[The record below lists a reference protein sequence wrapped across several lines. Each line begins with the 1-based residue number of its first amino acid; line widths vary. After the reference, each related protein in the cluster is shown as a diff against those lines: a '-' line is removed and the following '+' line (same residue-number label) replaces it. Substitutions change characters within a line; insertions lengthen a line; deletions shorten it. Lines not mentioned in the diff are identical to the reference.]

1 MRERSYARVMT
12 FTALHRALGL
22 PPGPITNDLLDAAV
36 AAHVEEVDDLDWK
49 STTLP
54 PVKGLPQHD
63 FPKDVAAM
71 ANSGGGLIVYGVT
84 ETQKAAAGRSDV
96 GDLDEGHARALRSAA
111 ITAIS
116 PPVFGLGI
124 HRLVGSHGDRAV
136 VVEVA
141 ASVDVPHLIYRGEYF
156 GAPIRNDADTVWMK
170 ERQIEAMYRARFE
183 ERRHAGEELVA
194 LFNEASAGRDTSKLA
209 WLAAV
214 ARPRIPRVHSRL
226 SRDDAR
232 KVFRRAEQVALSYA
246 ADGRPRPLG
255 SVDIYNPRPGLRR
268 WVAVPNTDKGW
279 REARLTV
286 HHDGSVTLAA
296 ALGGRPTEAADVF
309 AGGGEIHS
317 HDIEGAVADF
327 MALIRATAGA
337 TGSDEYDTRVG
348 INWSGSEP
356 LTTIIND
363 PFGFPT
369 ADPSGPLPGYTPV
382 AMTVDATAF
391 DSSFYQQVYN
401 LALDCVNQAGVAEP
415 MVIGPPA
422 TET

>member
-12 FTALHRALGL
+12 FTALHRALGR
-22 PPGPITNDLLDAAV
+22 PPGQITNELLDAAV

-54 PVKGLPQHD
+54 PVKSLPQHD

-84 ETQKAAAGRSDV
+84 ETQKAAAGRGDV
-96 GDLDEGHARALRSAA
+96 GDLDEGHERALRSAA

-116 PPVFGLGI
+116 PPVFGLVI
-124 HRLVGSHGDRAV
+124 HRLVGSNGDRAV
-136 VVEVA
+136 VVEVP

-156 GAPIRNDADTVWMK
+156 GAPIRNNADTVWMK

-183 ERRHAGEELVA
+183 ERRHAAEELDA
-194 LFNEASAGRDTSKLA
+194 LFNQASAGRDTSKLA
-209 WLAAV
+209 WLVAV
-214 ARPRIPRVHSRL
+214 AHPRIPRMHSRL
-226 SRDDAR
+226 SRDDVR
-232 KVFRRAEQVALSYA
+232 EVFRRAQHLTLSYA
-246 ADGRPRPLG
+246 ARRRPRPLET
-255 SVDIYNPRPGLRR
+255 VDIHNPRPGLRR

-279 REARLTV
+279 KEARLTV

-327 MALIRATAGA
+327 MALIRATAEA
-337 TGSDEYDTRVG
+337 TGNDEYDARVG

-356 LTTIIND
+356 LTIIIGD
-363 PFGFPT
+363 TYGFP
-369 ADPSGPLPGYTPV
+369 AAGPLGPLPGYTPV
-382 AMTVDATAF
+382 AMTVDATGS
-391 DSSFYQQVYN
+391 DSSFHQLVYN

-415 MVIGPPA
+415 MVIAMPA